1 MSYTPDVSMFPY
13 FSAPSVCEKMIDDLY
28 NRDTEIAKRRQQV
41 LLLEQEINTLY
52 NVLQDKG
59 FDRCCDCE
67 EWHERPLTDAFPGG
81 PDPRCT
87 GPSWKIC
94 MECRDQGDY
103 FRCDDCMD
111 YFHAD
116 LLTTVIS
123 PDAIWEYCD
132 ECSEEIG
139 AT

>member
-59 FDRCCDCE
+59 FDQCCDCK
-67 EWHERPLTDAFPGG
+67 EWHESPLTDAFLSAN
-81 PDPRCT
+81 T
-87 GPSWKIC
+87 GHTWKIC

-103 FRCDDCMD
+103 FSCGYCFS

-123 PDAIWEYCD
+123 EDEIGGWAEPYCD
-132 ECSEEIG
+132 ECAEEVG